1 VQRRVL
7 IVEDDADIARLVELH
22 LNDLGCLC
30 ETASNGEDGL
40 ALALSRRYDLVI
52 LDLTLP
58 ELDGLELCRELRQEK
73 NYTPILMLTSRA
85 DEVDRVLGLELG
97 ADDYLTKPFSIRE
110 FLARVKAVFRR
121 VEALRSGTGEDDKT
135 NVKRGT
141 LSIDRLNRRVK
152 KSGAKIELTPREYE
166 LLLLFALHPG
176 RTFTREEI
184 LHTIWGP
191 QFQGYDHTVNSHIN
205 RLRTK
210 IEIDP
215 ATPSYILTA
224 WGVGY
229 RFADLDEL
237 PDTR

>member
-1 VQRRVL
+1 MQRRVL
-7 IVEDDADIARLVELH
+7 IVEDDHDIARLVELH
-22 LNDLGCLC
+22 LIDLGCTC
-30 ETASNGEDGL
+30 DIASDGEVGL
-40 ALALSRRYDLVI
+40 AKALSQRYNLVV

-58 ELDGLELCRELRQEK
+58 ELDGMNICRELRQEK

-121 VEALRSGTGEDDKT
+121 VEALRAGSQNGDKATVDHGE
-135 NVKRGT
+135 
-141 LSIDRLNRRVK
+141 LQIDRMNRRVK
-152 KSGAKIELTPREYE
+152 MRGIKVELTPKEYE

-205 RLRTK
+205 RLRMK
-210 IEIDP
+210 IEADP
-215 ATPSYILTA
+215 ATPGYILTA

-229 RFADLDEL
+229 RFADCDEL
-237 PDTR
+237 PEGT